1 MQCDVQ
7 VLAQQL
13 TKCETS
19 LPNNIRDQRT
29 WPTLLRFR
37 SLKRNHSPTC
47 FRSVGVSRSLTGG
60 TRGIGAAIVRRMA
73 QAGASVVVTGR
84 GKPALK
90 EIEAEIG
97 AMGGSAIGVQADAGS
112 VR

>member
-1 MQCDVQ
+1 MANTPS
-7 VLAQQL
+7 LSIP
-13 TKCETS
+13 ETQPFADLLS
-19 LPNNIRDQRT
+19 LRGR
-29 WPTLLRFR
+29 
-37 SLKRNHSPTC
+37 
-47 FRSVGVSRSLTGG
+47 VAVVTGG

>member
-1 MQCDVQ
+1 MANTPS
-7 VLAQQL
+7 LSIP
-13 TKCETS
+13 ETQPFADLLS
-19 LPNNIRDQRT
+19 LRGR
-29 WPTLLRFR
+29 
-37 SLKRNHSPTC
+37 
-47 FRSVGVSRSLTGG
+47 VAVVTG
-60 TRGIGAAIVRRMA
+60 GIGAAIVRRMA

>member
-1 MQCDVQ
+1 MQVGDKGDNSRIFDGCDVG
-7 VLAQQL
+7 A
-13 TKCETS
+13 TS
-19 LPNNIRDQRT
+19 SICIAYPLPNNI
-29 WPTLLRFR
+29 LL
-37 SLKRNHSPTC
+37 SLRG
-47 FRSVGVSRSLTGG
+47 RVAVATGG

-73 QAGASVVVTGR
+73 QTGASVVVTGR